1 MIFYIQIYTSITK
14 TPLDIFISG
23 VFLLYRVAKP
33 VVLCFGAVW
42 VQLWCNWHGKD
53 GIYALD
59 GQIVV
64 NSIERMDSI
73 FPHGKDV
80 HHLLPIRSQKPVLS
94 AVEGLY
100 PLSYGCVMEKLYFF
114 RW

>member
-64 NSIERMDSI
+64 NSIERIDAI

-80 HHLLPIRSQKPVLS
+80 HHLLPIRSQEFTLS
-94 AVEGLY
+94 EH
-100 PLSYGCVMEKLYFF
+100 
-114 RW
+114 